1 MSAPPS
7 QAPKPRAVPP
17 DLLPWAVAQLA
28 EPDPGAKLVPV
39 AGDAS
44 NRRYFRLRV
53 RRGSVIVLEAPPA
66 TEKNTAFLAV
76 QRALEA
82 GGVRVPRV
90 LAADLD
96 RGYLLLEDLGD
107 RLLLPE
113 LDTRTADGWYAAALD
128 VMARL
133 ARVSPQAARV
143 PDYDAGLLEEELGRL
158 PEWFLQR
165 LLGLELTGADRALL
179 ESVSEVLVGNALE
192 QPRVLVHRDFHSRN
206 LMPQADGALAVIDF
220 QDTVYGPVTYDL
232 VSLLRDCYIRWP
244 VARVEG
250 WALRY
255 RAQLQDAGLM
265 APVSEARFLCWFD
278 LMGLQRHLKVLGT
291 FARLSLRDGKA
302 DYLGDLPLVM
312 AYVEE
317 VVERRAGEVP
327 ALAALGDWWRERVR
341 PRLAQQAW
349 ATRS

>member
-1 MSAPPS
+1 MSAPAS
-7 QAPKPRAVPP
+7 QTPKPRPVPD
-17 DLLPWAVAQLA
+17 DLLPWAVAQWA
-28 EPDPGAKLVPV
+28 EPDPAANLEPV

-44 NRRYFRLRV
+44 NRRYFRLRA

-82 GGVRVPRV
+82 EGVRVPRV

-96 RGYLLLEDLGD
+96 RGYLLLEDLGG

-113 LDTRTADGWYAAALD
+113 LSANTADDWYASALAL
-128 VMARL
+128 MARL
-133 ARVSPQAARV
+133 AQVSPQAAQV
-143 PDYDAGLLEEELGRL
+143 PDYDAGLLQEELGRL

-165 LLGLELTGADRALL
+165 LLGLELTAADRELL
-179 ESVSEVLVGNALE
+179 DWVSEVLVGNALE

-206 LMPQADGALAVIDF
+206 LMPQADGTLAVIDF
-220 QDTVYGPVTYDL
+220 QDAVYGPVTYDL
-232 VSLLRDCYIRWP
+232 VSLLRDCYIPWP
-244 VARVEG
+244 AARVEG

-255 RAQLQDAGLM
+255 RAQLLDAGLM
-265 APVSEARFLCWFD
+265 PPVSEARFLFWFD

-291 FARLSLRDGKA
+291 FARLFLRDGKA
-302 DYLGDLPLVM
+302 DYLRDLPLVLG
-312 AYVEE
+312 YVED
-317 VVERRAGEVP
+317 VLERRAGEVP
-327 ALAALGDWWRERVR
+327 ALATLGGWWRERVR
-341 PRLAQQAW
+341 PLLAQQSW